1 MKAAPR
7 KRASSREGVL
17 GLGPVAEALPC
28 ALLALRAGRV
38 VWANRALARL
48 AGRQAAGD
56 LVGLDFEAL
65 FPGVACGPPGPALE
79 CRLARPDGTSQRVR
93 VVSLPGLA
101 GAVRLLAVEDVSE
114 LRRLEE
120 ETLHLARAASE
131 ASREAVELR
140 ERLRR
145 EGAQREELLTVVSHE
160 LRTPVTVISG
170 YNRLLLSEQ
179 VGPLTE
185 EQRRFLAESNKS
197 CQRLNAFIANLL
209 EAAREVGG
217 EGALEVCERPLR
229 PTLEGVAAFLKP
241 LLEER
246 ALQIELRSP
255 PDGSLARFDPLR
267 VEQVLTN
274 LIGNAIKYARPG
286 GAIEVA
292 TRSLREG
299 ARRMVEVSVA
309 DDGPGI
315 PAADRDRIFEPYVR
329 VGEGRG
335 AGGLGLGLA
344 ICRRIVEAHGGTIRV
359 EERPQGGSRFVF
371 TLPAPQEAGEA

>member
-7 KRASSREGVL
+7 KRASSREGAPD
-17 GLGPVAEALPC
+17 LGPAAEALPW
-28 ALLALRAGRV
+28 ALLALRGGRV
-38 VWANRALARL
+38 VWANRALVRL
-48 AGRQAAGD
+48 AGRESASE
-56 LVGLDFEAL
+56 LVGQGVGAL
-65 FPGVACGPPGPALE
+65 FAEAPSGSPGQVVE
-79 CRLARPDGTSQRVR
+79 CRLERPDGATRRVR
-93 VVSLPGLA
+93 LSLLRGPVE
-101 GAVRLLAVEDVSE
+101 AVRLLAVEDVSE
-114 LRRLEE
+114 LRRVEE
-120 ETLHLARAASE
+120 ENLRLARAASE
-131 ASREAVELR
+131 ASREAAELR

-145 EGAQREELLTVVSHE
+145 ETAEREELLTVVSHE

-185 EQRRFLAESNKS
+185 EQRRFLSESNKS

>member
-56 LVGLDFEAL
+56 VVGLGFEAL
-65 FPGVACGPPGPALE
+65 FPGVACGRSGPALE
-79 CRLARPDGTSQRVR
+79 CRLSRPDGTSQRVR
-93 VVSLPGLA
+93 VVSLPGIA

-160 LRTPVTVISG
+160 LRTPATVISG

-217 EGALEVCERPLR
+217 QGALEVCERPLR
-229 PTLEGVAAFLKP
+229 ATLESVAGFLKP

-246 ALQIELRSP
+246 GLRLELISP

-286 GAIEVA
+286 GTIEVA
-292 TRSLREG
+292 TRPLREG
-299 ARRMVEVSVA
+299 ARRLVEVTVS
-309 DDGPGI
+309 DDGPGV
-315 PAADRDRIFEPYVR
+315 PAADRERIFEPYVR

-344 ICRRIVEAHGGTIRV
+344 ICRRIVEAHGGTIRA
-359 EERPQGGSRFVF
+359 EERPEGGSRFVF
-371 TLPAPQEAGEA
+371 TLPAASEAGGV

>member
-1 MKAAPR
+1 MTAAPR
-7 KRASSREGVL
+7 KRASSREGAP
-17 GLGPVAEALPC
+17 GLGPAAEGLPVP
-28 ALLALRAGRV
+28 LLALRAGRV

-48 AGRQAAGD
+48 AGRAAAKD
-56 LVGLDFEAL
+56 LVGLELEAL
-65 FPGVACGPPGPALE
+65 LPGLADGPAGAAME
-79 CRLARPDGTSQRVR
+79 CRLARPDGSSPRVR
-93 VVSLPGLA
+93 VLSLPGPAGGVRVLA
-101 GAVRLLAVEDVSE
+101 LEDVSE
-114 LRRLEE
+114 LRRLEQE
-120 ETLHLARAASE
+120 NLRLAKAASE
-131 ASREAVELR
+131 SSREAAELR

-145 EGAQREELLTVVSHE
+145 ESTEREELLTVVSHE

-179 VGPLTE
+179 VGPLND

-217 EGALEVCERPLR
+217 QGALEVCERPLR
-229 PTLEGVAAFLKP
+229 PTLDGVAGFLKP

-246 ALQIELRSP
+246 GLRLEIVSP

-274 LIGNAIKYARPG
+274 LIGNAIKYARPNG
-286 GAIEVA
+286 TIEVA
-292 TRSLREG
+292 TRPLREG
-299 ARRMVEVSVA
+299 ERRLVEVSVS

-315 PAADRDRIFEPYVR
+315 PAADRERIFEPYVR

-359 EERPQGGSRFVF
+359 EERPRGGSRFVF
-371 TLPAPQEAGEA
+371 TLPAPTRAGAL

>member
-1 MKAAPR
+1 
-7 KRASSREGVL
+7 
-17 GLGPVAEALPC
+17 
-28 ALLALRAGRV
+28 V
-38 VWANRALARL
+38 VWANRALVRL
-48 AGRQAAGD
+48 AGRESASE
-56 LVGLDFEAL
+56 LVGQGVGAL
-65 FPGVACGPPGPALE
+65 FAEAPSGSPGQVVESRLE
-79 CRLARPDGTSQRVR
+79 RPDGATRRVR
-93 VVSLPGLA
+93 LSLLRGPVE
-101 GAVRLLAVEDVSE
+101 AVRLLAVEDVSE
-114 LRRLEE
+114 LRRVEE
-120 ETLHLARAASE
+120 ENLRLARAASE
-131 ASREAVELR
+131 ASREAAELR

-145 EGAQREELLTVVSHE
+145 EAAEREELLTVVSHE

-185 EQRRFLAESNKS
+185 EQRRFLSESNKS

-229 PTLEGVAAFLKP
+229 PTLESVAAFLKP

-246 ALQIELRSP
+246 ALRIELRSP

>member
-1 MKAAPR
+1 M
-7 KRASSREGVL
+7 

-56 LVGLDFEAL
+56 VVGLGFEAL
-65 FPGVACGPPGPALE
+65 FPGVACGRSGPALE
-79 CRLARPDGTSQRVR
+79 CRLSRPDGTSQRVR
-93 VVSLPGLA
+93 VVSLPGIA
-101 GAVRLLAVEDVSE
+101 GSVRLLAVEDVSE

-160 LRTPVTVISG
+160 LRTPATVISG

-217 EGALEVCERPLR
+217 QGALEVCERPLR
-229 PTLEGVAAFLKP
+229 ATLESVAGFLKP

-246 ALQIELRSP
+246 GLRLELACP

-286 GAIEVA
+286 GTIEVA
-292 TRSLREG
+292 TRPLREG
-299 ARRMVEVSVA
+299 ARRLVEVTVS
-309 DDGPGI
+309 DDGPGV
-315 PAADRDRIFEPYVR
+315 PAADRERIFEPYVR

-344 ICRRIVEAHGGTIRV
+344 ICRRIVEAHGGTIRA
-359 EERPQGGSRFVF
+359 EERPEGGSRVVF
-371 TLPAPQEAGEA
+371 TLPAASEAGGV